1 MRSKLLSS
9 NLHSIYTISP
19 KPSLEWEEGLY
30 LLGALAELQLGP
42 VARNISGARR
52 GAERII
58 TSF

>member
-1 MRSKLLSS
+1 M
-9 NLHSIYTISP
+9 HSIYTISP